1 MINTHSW
8 HNPIKY
14 KEPEDEWEKI
24 LKKYNEEDKFK
35 KLNKKLDS
43 KPKTCY
49 KRKNDESRTDRS

>member
-14 KEPEDEWEKI
+14 KKPEDEWEKI

-35 KLNKKLDS
+35 KPNKKLDS

-49 KRKNDESRTDRS
+49 KRKNDK

>member
-8 HNPIKY
+8 NNPIKY

-24 LKKYNEEDKFK
+24 LKQYNEEDKFK
-35 KLNKKLDS
+35 KPNKKLDS

-49 KRKNDESRTDRS
+49 KRKNDK